1 MIRRLILLA
10 VVLAALAG
18 GGWMAWRQNDAQN
31 QWVRVTEYTVTHQQI
46 PAGMD
51 GYKLLY
57 ITDLHNAPF
66 AGQICRIIQGY
77 APDCIL
83 LGGDLVQLPDVDP
96 ETDMEQV
103 WAILDRYADEIPTYF
118 VSGNH
123 ETGTEYY
130 YLIYQAL
137 KDHGAVSLEDK
148 ANRLWK
154 GDSWV
159 RIVGLGDPGPD
170 VLDQEDR
177 QRMRQTLQD
186 LLAEDEE
193 AYTILLCHRSNAY
206 AFLQD
211 LPADLMLSGHM
222 HGGVVRLPLVGG
234 VFGNDDERLFPRYDY
249 GVFQESDMTLIVSGG
264 CDKNPAKR
272 RFWNPP
278 EVVLVTL
285 RQG

>member
-1 MIRRLILLA
+1 
-10 VVLAALAG
+10 
-18 GGWMAWRQNDAQN
+18 
-31 QWVRVTEYTVTHQQI
+31 
-46 PAGMD
+46 MD

-118 VSGNH
+118 VSRQPRDRHRVLLPDLPGPQGPRSG
-123 ETGTEYY
+123 EPGGQGQPPVEGGQ
-130 YLIYQAL
+130 L
-137 KDHGAVSLEDK
+137 GADRG
-148 ANRLWK
+148 A
-154 GDSWV
+154 
-159 RIVGLGDPGPD
+159 GDPGPD

-222 HGGVVRLPLVGG
+222 HGGVVRLPAGGGRLWQRRRAAFPPLRLRGLPGVG
-234 VFGNDDERLFPRYDY
+234 YDADR
-249 GVFQESDMTLIVSGG
+249 Q
-264 CDKNPAKR
+264 R
-272 RFWNPP
+272 RM
-278 EVVLVTL
+278 
-285 RQG
+285 